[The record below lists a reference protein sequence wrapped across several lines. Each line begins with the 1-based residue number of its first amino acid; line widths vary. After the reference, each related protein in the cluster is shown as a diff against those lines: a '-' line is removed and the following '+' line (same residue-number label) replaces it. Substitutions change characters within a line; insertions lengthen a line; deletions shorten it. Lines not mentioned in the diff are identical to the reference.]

1 MYFPVLYIKG
11 SMTNTQ
17 ANEQDALIKALK
29 REVSDLKAYVAL
41 AARQTGL
48 LQDALERIVKDTNAV
63 IKGITDSVVVVQRTC
78 EQDRKQFVALQ
89 MQLEEDRR
97 KRKEAYEEIAA
108 RFDKNESMI
117 KQERKATLEE
127 IQSVYA
133 KLNLDK

>member
-1 MYFPVLYIKG
+1 M
-11 SMTNTQ
+11 MNTQ

-29 REVSDLKAYVAL
+29 MEVSDLKAYVAL

-48 LQDALERIVKDTNAV
+48 LQDTLERIVKDTNAA